1 MTEGY
6 IEGDEGE
13 LLGYLDK
20 YKLKARLKKFHNYCM
35 SLAGEDERRF
45 RKFLLLNAGRNG
57 MGTSV
62 NADATVSC
70 RWSVSLLTTH
80 KIQ

>member
-6 IEGDEGE
+6 IEDDEGE
-13 LLGYLDK
+13 PLGYLDK

-45 RKFLLLNAGRNG
+45 RKFLLNAERNG

-62 NADATVSC
+62 NADATVFC